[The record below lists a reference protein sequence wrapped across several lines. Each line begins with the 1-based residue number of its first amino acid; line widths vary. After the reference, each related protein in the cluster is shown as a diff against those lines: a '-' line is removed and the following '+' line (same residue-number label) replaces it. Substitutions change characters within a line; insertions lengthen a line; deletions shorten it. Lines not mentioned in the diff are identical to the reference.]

1 MVQSWYNRLL
11 TEDIDNPRKY
21 WECCKD
27 LLIYLILYMQIKCVF
42 VFIEMGYNI
51 NGMAFFSFTVDENLS
66 NIFINDFIITDDIF
80 IIIIP

>member
-1 MVQSWYNRLL
+1 
-11 TEDIDNPRKY
+11 
-21 WECCKD
+21 
-27 LLIYLILYMQIKCVF
+27 MQIKCVF